1 MKLYNLPPGLNPRRV
16 RIFLAEKGIDIPTV
30 DIDMT
35 KGENHT
41 AEFLAMNPL
50 GTLPVLALDDGAI
63 LTESIAICRYLEE
76 LHPTP
81 SLFGETPLERAQ
93 IEMWNRRVE
102 LHLMR
107 NQVDNFVHTNAFW
120 TGRREQVEAY
130 GQLAK
135 DAAEDVMG
143 WLNEEL
149 GGREFIAGDRY
160 SVADISA
167 QCSILLGKNTGT
179 PIPPGLPNLSRWWD
193 MVSARP
199 TARA

>member
-16 RIFLAEKGIDIPTV
+16 RIFLAEKGIEIPMV

-35 KGENHT
+35 KGENRT

-50 GTLPVLALDDGAI
+50 GTLPVLALDDGTI
-63 LTESIAICRYLEE
+63 LTESMAICRYLEE
-76 LHPTP
+76 LHPELP
-81 SLFGETPLERAQ
+81 LFGTTPLERAQ

-102 LHLMR
+102 LHLTR
-107 NQVDNFVHTNAFW
+107 NQVDHFVHTNAFW

-149 GGREFIAGDRY
+149 ADRQFIAGSKY

-179 PIPPGLPNLSRWWD
+179 PIPAGLPNLSRWWET
-193 MVSARP
+193 VSARP